1 MNKNKNSNVPELFTV
16 LCGGDY
22 ITLLA
27 KSQQS
32 ALSAAMELYPGK
44 EDYRLVSPEPMWK

>member
-1 MNKNKNSNVPELFTV
+1 MNNNNSNVPSLFTV

-27 KSQQS
+27 KSKQS
-32 ALSAAMELYPGK
+32 ALFAAIELYPGRA
-44 EDYRLVSPEPMWK
+44 DYRIMSPEPMWK

>member
-1 MNKNKNSNVPELFTV
+1 MNKNNSDVPGLFTV

-27 KSQQS
+27 KSKQS
-32 ALSAAMELYPGK
+32 ALFAAIELYPGK
-44 EDYRLVSPEPMWK
+44 ADYRLVSPEPMWK